1 MFAES
6 TGGIS
11 SLVNSDRE
19 CGSVSPEIERE
30 NPFRDAMMKFS
41 SMEKEEQKT
50 TTVPSPRKQSMNKST
65 ETTAM
70 RTEVASVAM
79 DSKSTQTFRSVLKA
93 QLSCP
98 TTRSRSTNGRV
109 NGGRGQQQ
117 QLQQQLSYTSTPRP
131 YMAGQIN
138 RSLSMGQ
145 ALHQAAT
152 GAASNNPTATGP
164 SNEEA
169 RMRLQ

>member
-11 SLVNSDRE
+11 SLVNNNRE

-30 NPFRDAMMKFS
+30 NPFQGAMMKFS

-50 TTVPSPRKQSMNKST
+50 TTVPSPRKQSMNKFT
-65 ETTAM
+65 ATTVT
-70 RTEVASVAM
+70 RTEVASVAV
-79 DSKSTQTFRSVLKA
+79 DSKSTQTFRSMLKA

-109 NGGRGQQQ
+109 NGSRGQQQ